1 MGNKKIRLFLTGIA
15 FFTALLV
22 FGFMTKGSIPI
33 CAADPSTVTIGDID
47 YDNLTM
53 KVYKNGNSIVYFS
66 ADQRKT
72 WNEVEGETENDDVK
86 GAYIIMD
93 ISWVNSKSEVTVF
106 FKGDKETTALEA
118 KFPKVQSTFKVKF
131 DKAAIDFEF
140 EGGEDSTSFMWRK
153 SSDFNWT
160 TVPFDKKS
168 AGYKDFLTTV
178 NSLRFKGCK
187 LVFVCVQVVGTDASH
202 MGQRPSKEVSVSIPK
217 IANAPNVTVNVKKM
231 ILNTKTTQEYYDA
244 SKQKW
249 VPCTKNMTIAELA
262 PSALYASSKEGTA
275 ATVKIRIAATDKRS
289 YSKTTVVVIPGQTKA
304 PDISSGGHMSAAFVD
319 GKLNL
324 TFAKASNAEPL
335 EYCIVK
341 SGDTFDPSTAKWKTI
356 KKAGKVVKIND
367 KTCPDGSTIYLR
379 FAGVNANASKNIS
392 LKLASYY
399 SSYTVTWP
407 KTDTSSGSGSK
418 TK

>member
-1 MGNKKIRLFLTGIA
+1 MGNRKIRMVFAGL
-15 FFTALLV
+15 ALLSV
-22 FGFMTKGSIPI
+22 LLVMSVVITSNTPVS
-33 CAADPSTVTIGDID
+33 AADPSSVTIGDID

-66 ADQRKT
+66 SDQRKN

-93 ISWVNSKSEVTVF
+93 ISWINSNSEVTVF
-106 FKGDKETTALEA
+106 FKGDKETTALEV
-118 KFPKVQSTFKVKF
+118 KFSKVQSTFKVKF

-140 EGGEDSTSFMWRK
+140 EGSGDATSFMWRK
-153 SSDFNWT
+153 SSDYNWT

-187 LVFVCVQVVGTDASH
+187 LVFICGQVVGTDSAH
-202 MGQRPSKEVSVSIPK
+202 MGQRPSKEVTVSIPK
-217 IANAPNVTVNVKKM
+217 IANAPSVTVNVKKM
-231 ILNTKTTQEYYDA
+231 ILNTKTTQEYYDEA
-244 SKQKW
+244 KKKW

-262 PSALYASSKEGTA
+262 PASLYASSKEGTA
-275 ATVKIRIAATDKRS
+275 TTVKIRIAATDKKS
-289 YSKTTVVVIPGQTKA
+289 YSKTTVIVIPGQTKA
-304 PDISSGGHMSAAFVD
+304 PDISSGGHMSAEFVD

-324 TFAKASNAEPL
+324 SFLKASNAEPL

-341 SGDTFDPSTAKWKTI
+341 NGDKFDPSTAKWKTV
-356 KKAGKVVKIND
+356 KKAKVQKIN
-367 KTCPDGSTIYLR
+367 KNACPDGSTIYLR
-379 FAGVNANASKNIS
+379 FAGVSANASKNIS

-399 SSYTVTWP
+399 SSYAVKWP
-407 KTDTSSGSGSK
+407 AETSSGSGGK